1 MADSTEWSAMNDTV
15 QTRVSRSKFSTK
27 RLVPGE
33 QILWE
38 GRPSVIV
45 YFLRSLLLTI
55 FGGVFAVSAFVQAE
69 NDIGADLW
77 SYFFLLV
84 MIAATI
90 LMFVVHRKWGI
101 AQGIMAIVAI
111 IIVVVNL
118 DIAWP
123 LYFVPLIIGL
133 IALAVEYLVWSHT
146 YFAISD
152 RRIMTQTGI
161 FSLKFVDT
169 QIDRIQNVSV
179 VQPFVERIL
188 GYGDVMFATAGEMG
202 GIDSDAWSQKMGSG
216 GAIVWDNIPR
226 PFEVR
231 KIAEN
236 IIFHSTRPQMQY
248 AQQPYAAAP
257 PAPASSYSVEASE
270 RLAKL
275 KEMKDKN
282 LISEEEYQQKRKEII
297 GRL

>member
-1 MADSTEWSAMNDTV
+1 MNGTAH
-15 QTRVSRSKFSTK
+15 TMVSRSKFSTK

-45 YFLRSLLLTI
+45 YFLRSLLLAI
-55 FGGVFAVSAFVQAE
+55 FGSIFAVAAFVQAM
-69 NDIGADLW
+69 NDISTSELG

-84 MIAATI
+84 MIALAI
-90 LMFVVHRKWGI
+90 MMFVVHRKWGL
-101 AQGIMAIVAI
+101 AQGIVAIVVI
-111 IIVVVNL
+111 LVVVAGL
-118 DIAWP
+118 ESGWP

-202 GIDSDAWSQKMGSG
+202 GIDSDAWNQKMGKG

-236 IIFHSTRPQMQY
+236 IIFQATKPQVQY
-248 AQQPYAAAP
+248 VQQPYAPAP
-257 PAPASSYSVEASE
+257 PVPPASNTVEATE
-270 RLAKL
+270 RLTKL
-275 KEMKDKN
+275 KEMRDKN
-282 LISEEEYQQKRKEII
+282 FITEDEYQKKRQEII
-297 GRL
+297 GGL

>member
-1 MADSTEWSAMNDTV
+1 MNGTV
-15 QTRVSRSKFSTK
+15 HTTVSRSKFSTK

-45 YFLRSLLLTI
+45 YFLRSLLLAI
-55 FGGVFAVSAFVQAE
+55 FGGIFAVSAFVQAE
-69 NDIGADLW
+69 NDISTSELG

-84 MIAATI
+84 MIALAI
-90 LMFVVHRKWGI
+90 LMLVVHRKWGI
-101 AQGIMAIVAI
+101 AQGIVAI
-111 IIVVVNL
+111 IVILVVVGGL
-118 DIAWP
+118 DSGWP
-123 LYFVPLIIGL
+123 LYFAPLVIGL

-146 YFAISD
+146 YFGTPP
-152 RRIMTQTGI
+152 RRTMTQTGLL
-161 FSLKFVDT
+161 SLQFVDT
-169 QIDRIQNVSV
+169 QTDRIQNVSV

-202 GIDSDAWSQKMGSG
+202 GIDSDAWNQKMGTG

-236 IIFHSTRPQMQY
+236 IIFHSTRPQTQY
-248 AQQPYAAAP
+248 VQQPYAAP
-257 PAPASSYSVEASE
+257 PAPAPSYSTEATE

-275 KEMKDKN
+275 KEMRDKN
-282 LISEEEYQQKRKEII
+282 FITEEEYQKKRQEII

>member
-1 MADSTEWSAMNDTV
+1 MNETV
-15 QTRVSRSKFSTK
+15 HTKVSRSKFSTK

-38 GRPSVIV
+38 GRPSIIV

-55 FGGVFAVSAFVQAE
+55 FGGIFAVSAFLQAG
-69 NDIGADLW
+69 NVINTSDMG
-77 SYFFLLV
+77 SYSFLLV
-84 MIAATI
+84 MIALAI

-101 AQGIMAIVAI
+101 AQGIVAI
-111 IIVVVNL
+111 GVILVVVAGL
-118 DIAWP
+118 DSAWP

-202 GIDSDAWSQKMGSG
+202 GIDSDAWNQKMGSG

-236 IIFHSTRPQMQY
+236 IIFHASKPQAQY
-248 AQQPYAAAP
+248 VQQPSAPTP
-257 PAPASSYSVEASE
+257 PAPTAPYAVEATE
-270 RLAKL
+270 RLTKL
-275 KEMKDKN
+275 KEMRDKN
-282 LISEEEYQQKRKEII
+282 FITEDEYQKKRQEII
-297 GRL
+297 SRL